1 MLGRARHIALRHQ
14 RVEREHQVDASNI
27 PFGHP
32 RHILFSFPQVG
43 SNCHDPLQRSI
54 YGRAAEPMAMLQAK
68 NLQAKFV
75 LGGRH

>member
-1 MLGRARHIALRHQ
+1 MAQSVQGLAHRRLTETVVLGRARHIALRHQ
-14 RVEREHQVDASNI
+14 RVEREQEVQVNASNI

-54 YGRAAEPMAMLQAK
+54 CGL
-68 NLQAKFV
+68 V
-75 LGGRH
+75 